1 MVLHP
6 CNCINGC
13 RFLWKDDEFKR
24 SGNEAINRN
33 GLADPAQLKA
43 VQDTFFKSFAWDGAK
58 KRIPVLIQRG
68 IGKPGEFELNL
79 GRNVGNLVS
88 DSKRSPTAF
97 DTPFLRRCG

>member
-1 MVLHP
+1 
-6 CNCINGC
+6 
-13 RFLWKDDEFKR
+13 
-24 SGNEAINRN
+24 
-33 GLADPAQLKA
+33 LKA

-88 DSKRSPTAF
+88 DSK
-97 DTPFLRRCG
+97 